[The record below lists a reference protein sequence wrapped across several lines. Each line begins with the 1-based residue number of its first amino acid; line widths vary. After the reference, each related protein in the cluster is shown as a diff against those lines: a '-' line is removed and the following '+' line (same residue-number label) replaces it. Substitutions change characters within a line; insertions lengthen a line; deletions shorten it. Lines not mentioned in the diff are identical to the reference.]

1 MLVSYSTG
9 KRYLP
14 EEVDHPLFM
23 PTVDEALKH
32 CEDSEYR
39 GPYHLQLIVEWD
51 LELRQALIIDDQDFQ
66 CPVNFG
72 NIDHV
77 EVKNANLNRAT
88 LQDCFDVYFREE
100 RLGADN
106 AWMCPAC
113 KKRQQCIKKLSLWST
128 PDVFIIHFK
137 RFRQASSLQ
146 RTKLSTL
153 VVFPLNGL
161 DMNLYLS
168 NNGNSVTSLDGV
180 EMYADHLSSWQKSK
194 SREGLS
200 KSEDNIYDLYA
211 VCNHHGNMQAGHY
224 TAYCK
229 SIDNRWYSFD
239 DLKVAE
245 VSDNA
250 VVTSD
255 AYILFYQRSTLNSS
269 SCNSST
275 TSSSASTHSA
285 SISNCNQSYEHW
297 TSRLSSRSS
306 QSSQSHDN
314 LSLTTNHFGKGK
326 KNHSNTYLIKKE

>member
-180 EMYADHLSSWQKSK
+180 EMYADHLSPWQKSK

-245 VSDNA
+245 FQTTLLSLRTLIFSSIKEV
-250 VVTSD
+250 
-255 AYILFYQRSTLNSS
+255 LSTLHLVILQPLHHLHLLTALQSLIVTNRM
-269 SCNSST
+269 NNGLRDFLHVLLNQ
-275 TSSSASTHSA
+275 AKVMI
-285 SISNCNQSYEHW
+285 ISH
-297 TSRLSSRSS
+297 
-306 QSSQSHDN
+306 
-314 LSLTTNHFGKGK
+314 
-326 KNHSNTYLIKKE
+326 